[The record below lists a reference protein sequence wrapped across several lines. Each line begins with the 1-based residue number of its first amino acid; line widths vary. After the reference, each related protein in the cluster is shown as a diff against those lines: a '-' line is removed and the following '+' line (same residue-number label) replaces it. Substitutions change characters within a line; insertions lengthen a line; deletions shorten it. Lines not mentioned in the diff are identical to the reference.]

1 MDDGRVQ
8 TAERRAVGLVALQ
21 WSYLRHR
28 RGCVRVVLE
37 PQSRE
42 RLPVIQPGRCGGN
55 DSDHTDGCW
64 LRRCRDVSYNAG
76 LCGPV
81 VSLSSGR
88 TYNTGGTALGSTCP
102 TGSPITSAPTSSPT
116 SSSPSEAGE
125 IGSCYQ
131 MTSTP
136 ISSSIA
142 SDAFTSAG
150 CFAKGARLPTWMVNG
165 SVCKAMIQH
174 PSGRS
179 PGEPILESCGLRT
192 PTPCARCLPA
202 APVHT

>member
-1 MDDGRVQ
+1 M
-8 TAERRAVGLVALQ
+8 GLVAFQ
-21 WSYLRHR
+21 WRSFLRHSR
-28 RGCVRVVLE
+28 ARARVVIE
-37 PQSRE
+37 PQPRE
-42 RLPVIQPGRCGGN
+42 RFPATQPGRCGGI

-64 LRRCRDVSYNAG
+64 VRRCRVVYYNAG

-88 TYNTGGTALGSTCP
+88 TYNTGGTALGTNCL

-116 SSSPSEAGE
+116 SASPSFAPSASPSEAGE

-150 CFAKGARLPTWMVNG
+150 CFAKGARLPTWMVKRQR
-165 SVCKAMIQH
+165 V
-174 PSGRS
+174 
-179 PGEPILESCGLRT
+179 
-192 PTPCARCLPA
+192 
-202 APVHT
+202 